1 MFDFQLELDAVDEV
15 PEGLRPIYVKSE
27 DGKFRIEPSLA
38 KKLDVTGLTT
48 ALDKER
54 KANKTVKDQLEAWK
68 KLNVGATP
76 EEAVAKLQELNER
89 ATNGDGKANWD
100 KMKKDL
106 DDGHLKVI
114 QAKDAVVAKMTGT
127 VEKYL
132 IDSEATKALADLK
145 GSTALLLPHV
155 RSQVKVI
162 EQNGEYVTQVVDKDG
177 DPRGDGRGG
186 FMTIKDLVTEMK
198 ASAEYGRAFEGSGST
213 GGGKLPNSSK
223 SGQDA
228 PRGTDLSPTQK
239 IAAGLKKGLLTHTG

>member
-15 PEGLRPIYVKSE
+15 PEGLRPIYIKSE
-27 DGKFRIEPSLA
+27 DGKFRIESALA

-68 KLNVGATP
+68 KLNVGVTP
-76 EEAVAKLQELNER
+76 EEAATKLQELTER

-100 KMKKDL
+100 KMKRDLEESHNKTLGLKDQEV
-106 DDGHLKVI
+106 H
-114 QAKDAVVAKMTGT
+114 KMVGT

-145 GSTALLLPHV
+145 GSPALLLPHV
-155 RSQVKVI
+155 RAQVKVV
-162 EQNGEYVTQVVDKDG
+162 EQNGEYITRVVDKDG

-186 FMTIKDLVTEMK
+186 FMTIKDLVSEMK
-198 ASAEYGRAFEGSGST
+198 ASAEYGRAFESSGST
-213 GGGKLPNSSK
+213 GGGKPPSSSK

-228 PRGTDLSPTQK
+228 LRNGELSPTQK
-239 IAAGLKKGLLTHTG
+239 IAAGLKKGLLTYTG